1 MFDPSV
7 HDPARSQGL
16 LSQLVAPRPIAMI
29 STIDADGVANVAP
42 FSYYMP
48 ITGNPMLVAISMG
61 LRESDGE
68 LKHTFE
74 NATRSGEFVINVTT
88 HSFRDDIE
96 TAAIEFPRGVSELD
110 AIGWTLMPSAMVA
123 APSVAEAP
131 AHLECRIHQLIE
143 LGNRT
148 VRFSEVTLVIAEVVC
163 VTLDESICGPDYRID
178 ARGGSGSSGAWVSH
192 GSLRP
197 DLIRCSS
204 SPATPMPTTRAGTMT
219 ERRQRAT
226 LHNGEEREP

>member
-1 MFDPSV
+1 MIVFDPSE
-7 HDPARSQGL
+7 HAPARSQGL

-29 STIDADGVANVAP
+29 STVDGDGVPNIAP

-74 NATRSGEFVINVTT
+74 NATRSGDFVINVTT
-88 HSFRDDIE
+88 ESFREHIE
-96 TAAIEFPRGVSELD
+96 TAAIEFPRGMSELD
-110 AIGWTLMPSAMVA
+110 AVGWSLMPSVKVA

-131 AHLECRIHQLIE
+131 AHLECRVDQLVE

-148 VRFSEVTLVIAEVVC
+148 VRFSEVTLVIGEVVC
-163 VTLDESICGPDYRID
+163 VTLDESICTADYRID
-178 ARGGSGSSGAWVSH
+178 ATRLGLIGRMGFPWFTATGPGSMFELPRYTYAEYAEGRH
-192 GSLRP
+192 
-197 DLIRCSS
+197 D
-204 SPATPMPTTRAGTMT
+204 
-219 ERRQRAT
+219 
-226 LHNGEEREP
+226 